1 EYLYENTYNEPYK
14 LSDKSGISVIADKPF
29 EGVKSLTLGA
39 EKDYVSYLV
48 NFKETGRYGLELVYR
63 AADGGKK
70 IGVKLD
76 DGTVWR
82 CTLPQ
87 IETEEKYVKALIG
100 EVDAAKGI
108 RLLRL
113 ENLGAE
119 VNFVSFRFVEV
130 SGVTPV
136 YEQSLAQY
144 APKGADYKTIWKL
157 KDGGHYAKAGT
168 RQLVYFGD
176 NTMTDFTMEVEVKL
190 EGKTGT
196 STAGIVFHAK
206 NYAASSHDS
215 YTSMQGYYLALNNN
229 QIVLERLNYA
239 DDSKNIATMVQNNPF
254 ATSDQFIPL
263 KIQVRGN
270 RIVVW
275 SGETK
280 LIDVTDSRAF
290 VNGKI
295 GLYTN
300 GAAAVFR
307 NLKVSA

>member
-1 EYLYENTYNEPYK
+1 
-14 LSDKSGISVIADKPF
+14 
-29 EGVKSLTLGA
+29 
-39 EKDYVSYLV
+39 
-48 NFKETGRYGLELVYR
+48 
-63 AADGGKK
+63 
-70 IGVKLD
+70 
-76 DGTVWR
+76 
-82 CTLPQ
+82 
-87 IETEEKYVKALIG
+87 
-100 EVDAAKGI
+100 
-108 RLLRL
+108 
-113 ENLGAE
+113 
-119 VNFVSFRFVEV
+119 
-130 SGVTPV
+130 
-136 YEQSLAQY
+136 
-144 APKGADYKTIWKL
+144 
-157 KDGGHYAKAGT
+157 
-168 RQLVYFGD
+168 
-176 NTMTDFTMEVEVKL
+176 M
-190 EGKTGT
+190 
-196 STAGIVFHAK
+196 FHAK

>member
-1 EYLYENTYNEPYK
+1 M
-14 LSDKSGISVIADKPF
+14 
-29 EGVKSLTLGA
+29 
-39 EKDYVSYLV
+39 
-48 NFKETGRYGLELVYR
+48 
-63 AADGGKK
+63 
-70 IGVKLD
+70 
-76 DGTVWR
+76 
-82 CTLPQ
+82 
-87 IETEEKYVKALIG
+87 YVKALIG

-136 YEQSLAQY
+136 
-144 APKGADYKTIWKL
+144 
-157 KDGGHYAKAGT
+157 
-168 RQLVYFGD
+168 
-176 NTMTDFTMEVEVKL
+176 TDFTLEVEIKL